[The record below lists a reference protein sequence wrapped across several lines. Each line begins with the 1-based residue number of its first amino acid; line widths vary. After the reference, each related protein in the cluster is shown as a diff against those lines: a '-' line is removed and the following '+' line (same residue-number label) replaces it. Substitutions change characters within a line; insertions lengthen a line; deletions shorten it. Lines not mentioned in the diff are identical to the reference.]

1 MRVHARYET
10 KFCLQEKLR
19 FRKRVRVHVRVRVRK
34 LGVFE
39 VTTKRLATRLGA
51 FS

>member
-1 MRVHARYET
+1 MRVQARYET

-19 FRKRVRVHVRVRVRK
+19 FRKRVRVRK

-39 VTTKRLATRLGA
+39 VTTIRLATRLGA

>member
-10 KFCLQEKLR
+10 KFCPKEKLR
-19 FRKRVRVHVRVRVRK
+19 FRKRLRVHVRVRVRK

-39 VTTKRLATRLGA
+39 VTTIRLATRLGA